1 MPNLYV
7 KLYHRFVC
15 MGKSMIYARLYYLW
29 FQTSLGVLSPKN
41 KGALL
46 NKQQSE
52 DLEFNK
58 QVTGKKG
65 ELAEVFEGETNRI
78 LDLIGCSD

>member
-1 MPNLYV
+1 MY
-7 KLYHRFVC
+7 
-15 MGKSMIYARLYYLW
+15 GKKHDICKVGYYLW
-29 FQTSLGVLSPKN
+29 FQTSVGVLSPKN